1 MKRPLPESASIKQPL
16 PQPVVILVLPDVQLL
31 DLAGPVQVF
40 DTAARL
46 FNAPYQ
52 LRFCGTSSEVRSA
65 QHLHLAHLEPLP
77 EIAGNA
83 LILIPGT
90 GSSPRDNRDLLDAAC
105 KQWLLESHRAG
116 ARVASI
122 CSGTSVLGEAGLLHR
137 RRCTTHWENISELQE
152 CYPTAHVLD
161 NVLYVQ
167 DQGIITSAGVTSGID
182 MALWLLEQDYG
193 PRLAAEVA
201 RQLVV
206 YLRRSGM
213 ERQVSVYLEYRSHL
227 DPCVHRVQDWLV
239 EHVSES
245 VSLPTLAEVGQT
257 SVRSLVRA
265 FKAATGIT
273 PRKYLQLL
281 RLELANHLIHETG
294 LSLEEIA
301 VKSGFGDPRQFRRVW
316 LEHFGM
322 APSLSRQRPT

>member
-1 MKRPLPESASIKQPL
+1 
-16 PQPVVILVLPDVQLL
+16 
-31 DLAGPVQVF
+31 
-40 DTAARL
+40 
-46 FNAPYQ
+46 
-52 LRFCGTSSEVRSA
+52 
-65 QHLHLAHLEPLP
+65 
-77 EIAGNA
+77 
-83 LILIPGT
+83 
-90 GSSPRDNRDLLDAAC
+90 
-105 KQWLLESHRAG
+105 
-116 ARVASI
+116 
-122 CSGTSVLGEAGLLHR
+122 
-137 RRCTTHWENISELQE
+137 
-152 CYPTAHVLD
+152 
-161 NVLYVQ
+161 
-167 DQGIITSAGVTSGID
+167 
-182 MALWLLEQDYG
+182 
-193 PRLAAEVA
+193 
-201 RQLVV
+201 
-206 YLRRSGM
+206 M